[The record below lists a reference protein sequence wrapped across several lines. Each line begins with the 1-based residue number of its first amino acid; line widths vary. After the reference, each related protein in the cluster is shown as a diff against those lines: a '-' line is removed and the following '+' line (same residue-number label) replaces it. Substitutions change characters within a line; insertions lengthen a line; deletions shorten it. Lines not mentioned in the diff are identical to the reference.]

1 MVGPLI
7 KESVSDI
14 IADAE
19 DRLSSQILVTTGD
32 LDELDN
38 LDEQIAL
45 FACLLALLIITLL
58 SAVAAVVCLVL
69 SGLYIW
75 GRFSLSKGAF
85 TL

>member
-14 IADAE
+14 MADAD
-19 DRLSSQILVTTGD
+19 DRLTSEILVTTGD
-32 LDELDN
+32 LDEVDN

-69 SGLYIW
+69 SGIYLW
-75 GRFSLSKGAF
+75 GRLSLNKGAF
-85 TL
+85 PL